1 MREFFIFSPPYTDK
15 SAGIWMLH
23 FLAHTINQIGF
34 NASLVCD
41 LSNDNYLTNEKF
53 NTPVADSSS
62 LDRID
67 KGIIIYP
74 ELVHG
79 NPFNGKNIVRYMLNS
94 EGRCSGRSMNAGP
107 DDVFVAYLPE
117 FCSNPA
123 HILHYPIFSEEHFHR
138 RNAQPVL
145 ARKVDAFYIGK
156 GSMYTVCP
164 KLEGMVEITREWP
177 VSKEELG
184 VLLRQIRFLYSYDNV
199 TSLCSDAALCGAIPV
214 LLQDLPVSRQEV
226 YKFTSATPFLK
237 ETNVDGV
244 LDCLTAIDAYPS
256 QLNEKRKEFPLA
268 VDKFCRDMLQRF

>member
-1 MREFFIFSPPYTDK
+1 
-15 SAGIWMLH
+15 MLH

-237 ETNVDGV
+237 ETNGDGV

-256 QLNEKRKEFPLA
+256 QLTEKRKEFPLA